1 MKVAFVMNADFQK
14 DAEGQLN
21 LNAVRHNGFQNGGG
35 NHLEMYFKF
44 MVMVMAAATKRKGC
58 IVGDENIYKKLEV
71 KTKMTDKY
79 DKEEA

>member
-21 LNAVRHNGFQNGGG
+21 LNALRHNGFQNGGG

-44 MVMVMAAATKRKGC
+44 IIMVMTAAAKRTEH
-58 IVGDENIYKKLEV
+58 DE
-71 KTKMTDKY
+71 DK
-79 DKEEA
+79 DALWETEIFIKSWKRRQK

>member
-44 MVMVMAAATKRKGC
+44 MVMGMAAAVATKRTEH
-58 IVGDENIYKKLEV
+58 DE
-71 KTKMTDKY
+71 DK
-79 DKEEA
+79 DALWEMKIFIKSWTRRQK